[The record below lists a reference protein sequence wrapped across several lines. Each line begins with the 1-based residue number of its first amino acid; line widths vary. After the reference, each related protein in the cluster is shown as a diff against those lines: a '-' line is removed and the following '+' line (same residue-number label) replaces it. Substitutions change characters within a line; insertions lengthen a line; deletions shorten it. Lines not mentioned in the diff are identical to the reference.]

1 MSKKTLS
8 KKAIIQLN
16 QEKELMIIQSSMF
29 YLILFLEKAGIIK
42 DGKIIKE
49 IDNDRNDLKGALN
62 ISRQIMFTLS
72 KVNTKL
78 QNKTLE
84 KANELMDRV
93 EFNVD
98 FNYLTFSLTL
108 LMEYRENIKNKIY
121 YISVSNKI
129 IVDVFDEYFKLGIKN
144 KEQMEVVKDS
154 IKMANLFFQ
163 EVLNYGNQKNR
174 KST

>member
-163 EVLNYGNQKNR
+163 EVLNYGN
-174 KST
+174 

>member
-1 MSKKTLS
+1 MSKKTLN
-8 KKAIIQLN
+8 KKAIMQLN

-129 IVDVFDEYFKLGIKN
+129 IVDVFDEYFKLGIKD

-163 EVLNYGNQKNR
+163 EVLNYGN
-174 KST
+174 

>member
-1 MSKKTLS
+1 MSNKTLN
-8 KKAIIQLN
+8 KKAIMQLN

-129 IVDVFDEYFKLGIKN
+129 IVDVFDEYFKLGIKD

-163 EVLNYGNQKNR
+163 EVLNYGN
-174 KST
+174 